1 LGGGER
7 NQGDKKREEI
17 KKRKEIE
24 KKKKKGIIVT
34 SPLYLSRE
42 VPKDG

>member
-17 KKRKEIE
+17 KIKKGNRKE
-24 KKKKKGIIVT
+24 KKKGIIVI
-34 SPLYLSRE
+34 SPLYLSGE
-42 VPKDG
+42 VV